1 MNHYIKAFG
10 LGKAVNPGE
19 EESDR
24 GNESVNNKGQGLAKI
39 YEMLA
44 FILDLSV
51 YLLKVP
57 SLQEWTLRYQE
68 KIWILNIFGCLYE
81 YQCILS

>member
-1 MNHYIKAFG
+1 MFG

-51 YLLKVP
+51 YLLNVP
-57 SLQEWTLRYQE
+57 SLQE
-68 KIWILNIFGCLYE
+68 
-81 YQCILS
+81 